1 MAENA
6 DKVWLGTSWK
16 MTKTIGEA
24 LAYVETLAD
33 RQLPDAVQT
42 FLVPA
47 HTALAAVRG
56 RMPANSPV
64 LLGAQNAHWAAEGA
78 GTGEVSMRMVADAG
92 ARLVEIGH
100 SERREHH
107 NETDESVSLKVRA
120 ALDAAL
126 VPLVCVGEPL
136 AIREAGGDREF
147 VRAQVSAALS
157 RLSPA
162 EVCRVVLA
170 YEPIWAIG
178 ERGRPATPEE
188 VAPVIEEIREEVARA
203 SGGRGCRAVLYGGSV
218 NLDNA
223 AALLERTGA
232 DGLFVGRTAWDVHR
246 FLKLVDIAADH
257 SARRLRG
264 GREER
269 VDRPHAPNTPSGS
282 VAKGL

>member
-1 MAENA
+1 MGDGVGDGVGGGVGAGVADGA

-24 LAYVETLAD
+24 LAYVDTLAA
-33 RQLPDAVQT
+33 RQLPDAVQA

-47 HTALAAVRG
+47 HTALAAVRH
-56 RMPANSPV
+56 RLPADSPV

-92 ARLVEIGH
+92 AQLVEIGH

-136 AIREAGGDREF
+136 AVRQAGGDRAF
-147 VRAQVSAALS
+147 VRAQVSAALG

-162 EVCRVVLA
+162 EVSKAVLA

-178 ERGRPATPEE
+178 EGGRPATPEE
-188 VAPVIEEIREEVARA
+188 VAPVIEDLREEVARA
-203 SGGRGCRAVLYGGSV
+203 SGGGRCRAVLYGGSV

-232 DGLFVGRTAWDVHR
+232 DGLFVGRTAWDVHG
-246 FLKLVDIAADH
+246 FLRLVDIAADH
-257 SARRLRG
+257 ARR
-264 GREER
+264 
-269 VDRPHAPNTPSGS
+269 P
-282 VAKGL
+282 VAEGV